1 MRKFAIFLHKS
12 SSGML
17 IARLLDKPPKTGLR
31 VINSQGRVVGIVAD
45 IIGPVKNPYVV
56 IKPYSD
62 STELSSFEELYIR

>member
-17 IARLLDKPPKTGLR
+17 IARLLDKPPKAGLK
-31 VINSQGRVVGIVAD
+31 VINSQGKVVGVVAD

-56 IKPYSD
+56 IKPYGNVM
-62 STELSSFEELYIR
+62 ELSSFEELYIR